1 MKVILSV
8 IFVLSAA
15 CMSACSQTVKPDT
28 IVGDWSGESKCVG
41 TNTSCHDEVVVYHI
55 TRSKDDVKKYTIAAD
70 KIVNGKPDF
79 MGNIECV
86 YDAEKQTLR
95 SEFKIPRTGGTGV
108 WLFTIKGDEMDGTL
122 TVMPEN
128 EVGRRVKV
136 KKNPS
141 P

>member
-1 MKVILSV
+1 M
-8 IFVLSAA
+8 FVTAVTGLSAY
-15 CMSACSQTVKPDT
+15 SQKVKPDA

-41 TNTSCHDEVVVYHI
+41 TNTFCHDEVVVYHI
-55 TRSKDDVKKYTIAAD
+55 SRSKDDAKHFTIAAD

-95 SEFKIPRTGGTGV
+95 SEFKIPRTGGTGI

-136 KKNPS
+136 KKNPK

>member
-1 MKVILSV
+1 MTRILSV
-8 IFVLSAA
+8 IFVLAFVTLNVF
-15 CMSACSQTVKPDT
+15 SQKVKSDA
-28 IVGDWSGESKCVG
+28 IVGDWSGGSKCVG
-41 TNTSCHDEVVVYHI
+41 TNAFCHDEVVVYHI
-55 TRSKDDVKKYTIAAD
+55 TRSKDDTKHFTIAAD

-95 SEFKIPRTGGTGV
+95 SEFKIPRTGGTGI
-108 WLFTIKGDEMDGTL
+108 WLFTIKGDEIDGTL

-128 EVGRRVKV
+128 EVGRLVKV
-136 KKNPS
+136 KKNPK

>member
-1 MKVILSV
+1 MYLIL
-8 IFVLSAA
+8 FVFFVVVVTGLTVF
-15 CMSACSQTVKPDT
+15 SQKVKPDA

-41 TNTSCHDEVVVYHI
+41 SNTFCHDEVVVYHI
-55 TRSKDDVKKYTIAAD
+55 TRSKDDAKKFTIVAD

-95 SEFKIPRTGGTGV
+95 SEFKIPRTGGTGI

-136 KKNPS
+136 KKNPK